1 MTEDEKLFEFI
12 GAALSEISNDEV
24 LPGRLEVADSWLV
37 QDGRARHL
45 NEHYS
50 RFAKWVIEKDP
61 TVEFGE
67 FFDLVTE
74 QIPRDGAWFPRIEF
88 ITNAELNQTQI
99 LLRLR
104 EAPEREGTITLWS
117 FNEPDPRL
125 SPLIKGPDLS
135 LGMQMRR
142 AAQMHGA
149 DEAVLLSQDGF
160 IIEGALS
167 SIVWFRDDVLCA
179 PDDEFDWIPS
189 ITRQEVFSIAESM
202 GLQTRSERVKP
213 ADLVDL
219 EIWALSSLHGIRAV
233 DEWVDLG
240 GPVGTPRHLEAFN
253 KRMRML
259 STSIDL

>member
-1 MTEDEKLFEFI
+1 MPEDEKLFEFF
-12 GAALSEISNDEV
+12 GTTMSEINDDEV
-24 LPGRLEVADSWLV
+24 LPGKLEVADSWLV

-45 NEHYS
+45 QEHYS

-61 TVEFGE
+61 SVEFGV
-67 FFDLVTE
+67 FFKLVTAL
-74 QIPRDGAWFPRIEF
+74 IPREGSWFPRIEF
-88 ITNAELNQTQI
+88 IVHDGLSQSQ
-99 LLRLR
+99 LLLKMRK
-104 EAPEREGTITLWS
+104 APELEGTISLWS
-117 FNEPDPRL
+117 FNEPDPRV

-135 LGMQMRR
+135 LGLQMRR

-149 DEAVLLSQDGF
+149 DEAVLLSPDGF

-179 PDDEFDWIPS
+179 PGDDFDWIPS
-189 ITRQEVFSIAESM
+189 ITRQEVFAIAESM
-202 GLQTRSERVKP
+202 GMQTRNEKVKP

-219 EIWALSSLHGIRAV
+219 ETWALSSLHGIRAV

-240 GPVGTPRHLEAFN
+240 GPVGAARHLDAFN